1 VRTSAAAAV
10 LVALLFVVVGC
21 GGSGEEASPPP
32 APQATTEPEQS
43 ATGVQ
48 TPPQP
53 PPPPSPPAPVR
64 TAVTV
69 RDGAVVGGIRRVSVD
84 RGGEVVLV
92 VRADVHDH
100 VHLHG
105 YDLLTDVAPGSPG
118 RIRFR
123 ASTPG
128 RFEIELE
135 DRGLHV
141 AELTVR
147 R

>member
-10 LVALLFVVVGC
+10 LLALFLVVGC
-21 GGSGEEASPPP
+21 GGNGEEASPTQSPR
-32 APQATTEPEQS
+32 ATTEPAEA
-43 ATGVQ
+43 ATGIQ

-53 PPPPSPPAPVR
+53 PPASPPAPVR
-64 TAVTV
+64 VAVTV
-69 RDGAVVGGIRRVSVD
+69 RDGAAVGGVRRVSVD
-84 RGGEVVLV
+84 RGRDVVLV
-92 VRADVHDH
+92 VRADLRDH

-118 RIRFR
+118 RIRFE
-123 ASTPG
+123 ADVPG
-128 RFEIELE
+128 RFEVELE
-135 DRGLHV
+135 ERRLHI

>member
-1 VRTSAAAAV
+1 MRTSAAAAV
-10 LVALLFVVVGC
+10 LVALSLVVGC
-21 GGSGEEASPPP
+21 GGNGEEASQTQ
-32 APQATTEPEQS
+32 AARATTEPEQT

-53 PPPPSPPAPVR
+53 PPPPAPPGPLRV
-64 TAVTV
+64 AVTV
-69 RDGAVVGGIRRVSVD
+69 RDGAVIGGMRRVSLD
-84 RGGEVVLV
+84 RGREVMLV
-92 VRADVHDH
+92 VRADVRDH

-118 RIRFR
+118 RIRF
-123 ASTPG
+123 AADTPG
-128 RFEIELE
+128 RFTVELE
-135 DRGLHV
+135 ERALHV

>member
-1 VRTSAAAAV
+1 M
-10 LVALLFVVVGC
+10 LVALLLAVAGC
-21 GGSGEEASPPP
+21 GGNGEEASPTP
-32 APQATTEPEQS
+32 APQATTEPEQ
-43 ATGVQ
+43 AAPGVQ

-53 PPPPSPPAPVR
+53 PPPSTPVR
-64 TAVTV
+64 VTVSV
-69 RDGAVVGGIRRVSVD
+69 RDGAVVGGVRRVSVD
-84 RGGEVVLV
+84 RGRDILLV
-92 VRADVHDH
+92 VRSDVRDH

-118 RIRFR
+118 RIRFQ

-128 RFEIELE
+128 RFEVELE
-135 DRGLHV
+135 DRGLHI

>member
-1 VRTSAAAAV
+1 MRTSPAAAV
-10 LVALLFVVVGC
+10 VVALLFVVSGC
-21 GGSGEEASPPP
+21 GGNGEEASPPP
-32 APQATTEPEQS
+32 PSAAVTDEA

-53 PPPPSPPAPVR
+53 PPPDSLGPLRVAVSVR
-64 TAVTV
+64 G
-69 RDGAVVGGIRRVSVD
+69 GAVVGGVRRVSVD
-84 RGGEVVLV
+84 RGREVVFL
-92 VRADVHDH
+92 VRADVRDH

-105 YDLLTDVAPGSPG
+105 YDLLTDVAPGSPA
-118 RIRFR
+118 RIRF
-123 ASTPG
+123 AADMPG

-135 DRGLHV
+135 DAALPI